1 LAVVVITV
9 AVTVL
14 PRKMATRGSF
24 DAEDGSKKTGP
35 SLDLKRKLNTEN
47 QDDFA

>member
-14 PRKMATRGSF
+14 PRKTATRGSF
-24 DAEDGSKKTGP
+24 DAEEGSKKMG
-35 SLDLKRKLNTEN
+35 LDLKRKLNTEN